1 MNGSA
6 AQLAQESFYG
16 EKESQLLFGLRFEL
30 GSCMQERCV
39 HSALYLEGCK
49 MSMCLIGGS
58 SIQTRPIRIAE
69 GKLKVGRE
77 MPSQEHGED
86 GQCGDLGYSL
96 RRSNKRLVSFFF
108 PSIVR

>member
-1 MNGSA
+1 MG
-6 AQLAQESFYG
+6 AQLAQESFDG

-69 GKLKVGRE
+69 A
-77 MPSQEHGED
+77 S
-86 GQCGDLGYSL
+86 
-96 RRSNKRLVSFFF
+96 
-108 PSIVR
+108 